1 MSATNETATRDQV
14 VRRRPEQL
22 TKDEILKITIIGQ
35 SAFGKSVLES
45 LVEQGHDEIVGVF
58 APPTKDGRSSDPIS
72 TAATDLDIPLFEY
85 PRLRDQPAVDK
96 FKALDPELCVMAFV
110 TDIVPME
117 MINYP
122 SLGTIQYH
130 PSLLP
135 LHRGPS
141 SINWPIINGETETGL
156 TIFWPDEGLDTGPVL
171 MQKQVEIGPE
181 ATLGSVYF
189 NKLFPLGVQAMVE
202 SVDLVRNGEARK
214 IVQDESKASYESWC
228 KPSDVVV
235 DWSVGVDAVFNMIR
249 GADPQP
255 GANTT
260 HNDAKLS
267 LYDAARSSYGS
278 AGHIAGSVIEVGV
291 EKIIIASTDGSIA
304 VGRVKAAG
312 GKKIGAAEWAES
324 VNLKIGDFFGH

>member
-1 MSATNETATRDQV
+1 MESKERQN
-14 VRRRPEQL
+14 
-22 TKDEILKITIIGQ
+22 LKITIIGQ
-35 SAFGKSVLES
+35 SAFGKSVLEA
-45 LVEQGHDEIVGVF
+45 LVEQGDDEIVGVF
-58 APPTKDGRSSDPIS
+58 APPTKDGRSPDPIS
-72 TAATDLDIPLFEY
+72 AAATDLDIPLFEHR
-85 PRLRDQPAVDK
+85 RLRDQPAVDQ
-96 FKALDPELCVMAFV
+96 FKALEPELCVMAFV

-141 SINWPIINGETETGL
+141 SINWPIINAETETGL
-156 TIFWPDEGLDTGPVL
+156 TIFWPDEGLDTGPIL
-171 MQKQVEIGPE
+171 MQKQVAIAPE

-189 NKLFPLGVQAMVE
+189 NKLFPLGVQAMIE
-202 SVDLVRNGEARK
+202 SVDLVRNGEAPK
-214 IVQDESKASYESWC
+214 TVQDESKATYESWC
-228 KPSDVVV
+228 KASDVVV
-235 DWSVGVDAVFNMIR
+235 DWSAGVDTVFNMIR

-260 HNDAKLS
+260 HNGSKLF

-278 AGHIAGSVIEVGV
+278 AGHGVGSVIEVGV

-304 VGRVKAAG
+304 VARVKATG
-312 GKKIGAAEWAES
+312 GKKISSAEWAES
-324 VNLKIGDFFGH
+324 VGLKIGDTLGN

>member
-1 MSATNETATRDQV
+1 MTPGAKQE
-14 VRRRPEQL
+14 RR
-22 TKDEILKITIIGQ
+22 KLKIALIGQ
-35 SAFGKSVLES
+35 SVFGKSVLEA
-45 LVEQGHDEIVGVF
+45 LVEKGEDEIVGVF
-58 APPTKDGRSSDPIS
+58 APPIREGHSSDPIS
-72 TAATDLDIPLFEY
+72 DTANELNVPVYEFS
-85 PRLRDQPAVDK
+85 RLRDQEAIDQ
-96 FKALDPELCVMAFV
+96 FNSLEPELCVMAFV

-117 MINYP
+117 MINFS

-171 MQKQVEIGPE
+171 MQKHVTIAPE

-189 NKLFPLGVQAMVE
+189 NKLYPLGVEAMVE
-202 SVDLVRNGEARK
+202 SVDLVRAGTAPK
-214 IVQDESKASYESWC
+214 IVQDESNATYESWC
-228 KPSDVVV
+228 KASDVAV
-235 DWSVGVDAVFNMIR
+235 DWLAGVDTVFNMIR

-260 HNDAKLS
+260 HNGINLS
-267 LYDAARSSYGS
+267 LYDAARSSYIS
-278 AGHIAGSVIEVGV
+278 DGHSPGAVVEISG
-291 EKIIIASTDGSIA
+291 EKIIVSAADGSIA
-304 VGRVKAAG
+304 IGRVRATG

-324 VNLKIGDFFGH
+324 VDLKVGDLFGI